1 MSPRNALIMVTIA
14 MFLGLFAESI
24 ISFLGY

>member
-1 MSPRNALIMVTIA
+1 MSPRNALIMVGVA

-24 ISFLGY
+24 ISFLGG